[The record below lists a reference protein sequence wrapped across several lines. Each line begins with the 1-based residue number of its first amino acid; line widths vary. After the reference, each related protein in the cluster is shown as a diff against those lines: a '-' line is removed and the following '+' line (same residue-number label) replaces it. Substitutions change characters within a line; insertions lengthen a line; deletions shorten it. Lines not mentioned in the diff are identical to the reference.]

1 MSDKPEQTN
10 EQPQD
15 GDPTGAATTAG
26 AKQHGEW
33 MTALPAEAQRYIEE
47 LRTENAKWRVEKK
60 RAEDNAHKAEEKRL
74 LENQQWKELADVRGQ
89 KLGELEPKQER
100 LMAAFEAL
108 IEGRLKR
115 IPADVRK
122 RMVDPIRAN
131 MDSAAFVEWLDANED
146 MLTLKQAPN
155 LEAGAGQTRG
165 GPTADLTPDEI
176 AMAKRMGIPLESMAR
191 EKQKL
196 QRRDT

>member
-1 MSDKPEQTN
+1 MPDETN
-10 EQPQD
+10 QPQD
-15 GDPTGAATTAG
+15 GETTGEATN

-33 MTALPAEAQRYIEE
+33 MTSLPAEAQKYIEE

-60 RAEDNAHKAEEKRL
+60 RAEDTARKAEEKRL
-74 LENQQWKELADVRGQ
+74 LEQQQWKELADVRGQ
-89 KLGELEPKQER
+89 KLENLEPKQER
-100 LMAAFEAL
+100 LIAAFEAL
-108 IEGRLKR
+108 IDGRLKR
-115 IPADVRK
+115 IPPDVRK

-155 LEAGAGQTRG
+155 LEAGAGQARSTG
-165 GPTADLTPDEI
+165 AGAADLTQDEL
-176 AMAKRMGIPLESMAR
+176 AMAKKMGISPERMAQ

-196 QRRDT
+196 MRRD